1 MAAAAASSSCSSE
14 DELEVGLEVN
24 EQPVIM
30 GCNPTVLLVD
40 LFSRG
45 WMVKGMVCPLI
56 GAEVVTLQVRS
67 KG

>member
-24 EQPVIM
+24 EQP
-30 GCNPTVLLVD
+30 GCNPTVVFMD

-45 WMVKGMVCPLI
+45 WMVKGMVCPLM
-56 GAEVVTLQVRS
+56 GAEVTLQVRS